1 MLIGVSVV
9 RDEMPLLPLVCAH
22 LLRQGLDLLI
32 IADHRSEDGTREWLE
47 AAARRD
53 SRIVAVRTGVE
64 QFQQAATV
72 TALARTACSLGATWV
87 LPFDADE
94 FWVSTRPGCT
104 LADAIRAHER
114 EGAAALKCRVRNF
127 VADRGTS
134 RFEADSLESVRFA
147 APRAEFPVGQD
158 EMAQV
163 GAFQRPFVLL
173 PFEGK
178 VLFKA
183 RPDVWVRAGAHS
195 AGTVDA
201 HFPPTSSDAVVC
213 AHLPLRSRATLAGKA
228 RHGDTLRL
236 SGFGPA
242 HGWQEQVIA
251 AACAAGRLDD
261 FWNANSMAL
270 DRIECADGSFFAEP
284 DDTLRELYR
293 EIRGEA
299 LATHAAA
306 FERPSAVGSKSR
318 PPSLEDALLETARS
332 LAAEL
337 EKTSVSSAAV
347 REELRTAL
355 VALDAARDEILLV
368 RTGAEQVR
376 RELAATV
383 DTRTWRWTR
392 WSRRVFELLR
402 RPPAP
407 GQPRRAQDESPSW
420 RKFPG
425 G

>member
-22 LLRQGLDLLI
+22 LLRQGLDLLV

-127 VADRGTS
+127 VADRSTS

-147 APRAEFPVGQD
+147 APRAEFPVGQS

-163 GAFQRPFVLL
+163 GALQRPFVLL
-173 PFEGK
+173 PFEAK
-178 VLFKA
+178 VVFRA

-195 AGTVDA
+195 AGTLSA
-201 HFPPTSSDAVVC
+201 GFPTTSTDAVVC
-213 AHLPLRSRATLAGKA
+213 VHLPLRSRSCLAGKA
-228 RHGDTLRL
+228 RHGDTLHL

-261 FWNANSMAL
+261 FWNANSMAS
-270 DRIECADGSFFAEP
+270 DRIECAGGLFTAEP
-284 DDTLRELYR
+284 DDTLRDIYR
-293 EIRGEA
+293 DIRGEA
-299 LATHAAA
+299 LVTLAATFEHAAA
-306 FERPSAVGSKSR
+306 VGSRPR

-332 LAAEL
+332 LAVEL
-337 EKTSVSSAAV
+337 ERASVSFGAV
-347 REELRTAL
+347 QEDLRRAL
-355 VALDAARDEILLV
+355 GALDDAKTENTLV
-368 RTGAEQVR
+368 RTEAEQTR

-383 DTRTWRWTR
+383 DTRSWRWTR
-392 WSRRVFELLR
+392 WIRRVFEFLRPPR
-402 RPPAP
+402 RP
-407 GQPRRAQDESPSW
+407 
-420 RKFPG
+420 
-425 G
+425 